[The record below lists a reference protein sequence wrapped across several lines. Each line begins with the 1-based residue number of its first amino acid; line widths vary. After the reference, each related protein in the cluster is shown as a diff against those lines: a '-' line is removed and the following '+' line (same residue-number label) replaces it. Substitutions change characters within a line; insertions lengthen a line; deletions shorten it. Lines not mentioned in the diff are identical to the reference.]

1 VTPHNLR
8 KCLKSFFDT
17 ITVVKNYYIDECPPF
32 DAAPNKEGFFVWDT
46 EEHMFQECSEG
57 LGYSGDVGGTNT
69 NNYITIMFQL
79 EVTCYSNRFAIR
91 ADIANLVFDLLYPI
105 VSGVRT
111 PLRGLAITN
120 GFINHV
126 KHVSTSEFD
135 VQKTGQ
141 STPEMSAAVL
151 TFDCSFSVKEL

>member
-8 KCLKSFFDT
+8 KCLTSLFG
-17 ITVVKNYYIDECPPF
+17 TVDVPSYYIDECPPF
-32 DAAPNKEGFFVWDT
+32 ADVPNKNGFFVWDT
-46 EEHMFQECSEG
+46 EDHTFLECSEG
-57 LGYSGDVGGTNT
+57 LGYSGVVGSTNT
-69 NNYITIMFQL
+69 DNWITCNFQL
-79 EVTCYSNRFAIR
+79 EVTCYSNRFATR
-91 ADIANLVFDLLYPI
+91 ASTSQLIFNLLYPI

-126 KHVSTSEFD
+126 HHISTTEFD
-135 VQKTGQ
+135 VQKTAQ

-151 TFDCSFSVKEL
+151 TFECSFSVKEI